1 MIFIGFS
8 PGSRWFIPSLRRTLI
23 VAARLAELLVFPSL
37 CRRCG
42 DLLDRPGERVLCG
55 KCLAALVPCEA
66 QFCSGCGRFFA
77 GGREPHACGDCL
89 RSKPS
94 FSSHRSAARYEGV
107 LKDALLLF
115 KYRGYRPLG
124 RPLACFAYS
133 AFEGKAT
140 VWAGADILV
149 PVPLHKKRRR
159 KRGFNQAE
167 VLAREFSRLTGIP
180 VEAGSLRRIVSVPP
194 QTTLR
199 REARR
204 ANVRDAFKIRRP
216 GRVEGKVIV
225 LVDDVF
231 TTGSTI
237 GECARM
243 LKKAGAA
250 EVRAVTIAQA

>member
-1 MIFIGFS
+1 MPGKNRDRIGL
-8 PGSRWFIPSLRRTLI
+8 IPSLRSALTG
-23 VAARLAELLVFPSL
+23 VARLAELLVFPSL

-55 KCLAALVPCEA
+55 RCLAALVVCEA
-66 QFCSGCGRFFA
+66 PFCPECGRFFA
-77 GGREPHACGDCL
+77 GAGGPHACGHCL
-89 RSKPS
+89 PSKPS
-94 FSSHRSAARYEGV
+94 FSTHRSAARYEGV

-124 RPLACFAYS
+124 RPLARFAYS
-133 AFEGKAT
+133 AFKGNASL
-140 VWAGADILV
+140 WSGADILV

-167 VLAREFSRLTGIP
+167 VLARELSRWTGIP
-180 VEAGSLRRIVSVPP
+180 VEAGSLRRIVSVMP

-204 ANVRDAFKIRRP
+204 ANVRDAFEIRRP
-216 GRVEGKVIV
+216 SRIEGKVVV

-237 GECARM
+237 GECSRM